1 MNNKV
6 KEVRLSLGMSL
17 TELARRA
24 NLSRVAVTNIENGN
38 GNPTVKSIILIC
50 KALKQNPAEIFF
62 TDFVIRELHKE
73 RSE

>member
-1 MNNKV
+1 MNNRV
-6 KEVRLSLGMSL
+6 REVRLSLGMSL

-50 KALKQNPAEIFF
+50 EVLKQNPSEIFF
-62 TDFVIRELHKE
+62 TDFVIHELQKE
-73 RSE
+73 GGK